1 MNIDKLQSGMHSGM
15 VLSSTVS
22 VPSPA
27 DAIAYTIGINVENGT
42 VVLEN
47 VTPQRDARWSSYMP
61 VGPNGELP
69 NLYPFPPGHRVPIHV
84 ERQGDTL
91 TVFIDRGEI
100 PAFGGCVDP

>member
-1 MNIDKLQSGMHSGM
+1 MNASTIPSGLYTGIIQT
-15 VLSSTVS
+15 SSRS

-27 DAIAYTIGINVENGT
+27 DEITYAVAINVSNGT

-47 VTPQRDARWSSYMP
+47 VTPQRDARWSSYIP

-100 PAFGGCVDP
+100 PAFGGCVDL